1 VNQQAGFVAIAL
13 AGLWIAYLV
22 PHRLRYRQQLLES
35 RADDRFSEHLRVLRV
50 AQATSGSAADVRHH
64 ARPSSAQLHP
74 ALPAGRERRAGRG
87 GRSMDRPH
95 AARDRIAADA
105 ARRSAAEHAQRAAHL
120 ARRAA
125 AARRRAL
132 ITVVLL
138 LAAAGGWAA
147 VAATGAAL
155 LVGAV
160 PTVLLVAVLGLGRRA
175 VLAGARADAEWEAG
189 AATRLPAPARAAS
202 VVGRAVRPS
211 DAVTEVMAR
220 VPSEATDA
228 STARTVARVSAAA
241 RAASAA
247 DAAAEATT
255 TAAAHDDGRAT
266 DRSEPSRSASR
277 AAATERTAD
286 SEASTWEPVPVPRPA
301 YTLKPVARRGE
312 PAPLVLDDAS
322 AAPAAAAARDEVT
335 ADEATAP
342 SYDGAASRTGTS
354 TARPAVGGVD
364 LDGILARR
372 RAAGE

>member
-1 VNQQAGFVAIAL
+1 MAIAL

-50 AQATSGSAADVRHH
+50 AQATAGGATDVRHH

-138 LAAAGGWAA
+138 LAVVGGWAA
-147 VAATGAAL
+147 VAATSAAL

-189 AATRLPAPARAAS
+189 AATRLPAPARTPS

-220 VPSEATDA
+220 VPSEVTDA
-228 STARTVARVSAAA
+228 STARTVARVGAAA

-247 DAAAEATT
+247 EATT
-255 TAAAHDDGRAT
+255 AAAAHDDGLAT

-277 AAATERTAD
+277 ADLTARAAD

-301 YTLKPVARRGE
+301 YTLKPEARRAE
-312 PAPLVLDDAS
+312 PAPLVLDDAPAADAAAASRDEAATDVS
-322 AAPAAAAARDEVT
+322 AAPAR
-335 ADEATAP
+335 
-342 SYDGAASRTGTS
+342 DGAGSRTGTS
-354 TARPAVGGVD
+354 TGRPAVGGVD